1 MIRYIIPSINK
12 VARKVAVL
20 ALLLAISFLLTTC
33 SNMRWGVN
41 AGVDVRFGPNGPQVV
56 PTVSVDAYS
65 GGRW

>member
-1 MIRYIIPSINK
+1 MKRNKLASILPAIRMIALVFIISM
-12 VARKVAVL
+12 L
-20 ALLLAISFLLTTC
+20 GFLVTSC

-56 PTVSVDAYS
+56 PNVSVDAWS

>member
-1 MIRYIIPSINK
+1 MISIYSIK
-12 VARKVAVL
+12 KL
-20 ALLLAISFLLTTC
+20 GLLAMLFAMLFLLTDC

-56 PTVSVDAYS
+56 PNISVDAYS

>member
-1 MIRYIIPSINK
+1 MKRNKLASIHPAIRMIALVFIISM
-12 VARKVAVL
+12 L
-20 ALLLAISFLLTTC
+20 GFLVTSC

-56 PTVSVDAYS
+56 PNVSVDAWS